1 MITFVS
7 YFKYLS
13 SIICIVILYLYIY
26 RMLTQLFLDT
36 TDPNLRFAELFSPH
50 IFGPLLFS
58 VVFHTLIYTFGLN
71 LTYYI
76 FSNKMLSNQINTKL
90 IVSLL
95 IIMFFGFFA
104 RFFHV
109 KDIYHA
115 YNQDMDKTRNHLN
128 QLFISWI
135 FIS

>member
-36 TDPNLRFAELFSPH
+36 TDPNLRFIELFSPN
-50 IFGPLLFS
+50 IFVPLLFS

-76 FSNKMLSNQINTKL
+76 FSNKILSNQINTKL
-90 IVSLL
+90 ITSLL
-95 IIMFFGFFA
+95 IIMFLGFFA

-109 KDIYHA
+109 KDIYNA
-115 YNQDMDKTRNHLN
+115 YNQDIEKTRNHLN